1 MSQEATDMDGSSDTP
16 EEDHGIFFQE
26 YTNSWRQ
33 IALATK
39 FLYGGT

>member
-26 YTNSWRQ
+26 YTF
-33 IALATK
+33 LAPDRSG
-39 FLYGGT
+39 Y